1 MSIAG
6 SMLVVRTYGE
16 RWAHVERGDVVSGC
30 MELPMSTKTIGR
42 VADVLADV
50 MIAYFVVVSE
60 DVVVGCGRGW

>member
-1 MSIAG
+1 
-6 SMLVVRTYGE
+6 
-16 RWAHVERGDVVSGC
+16 

-60 DVVVGCGRGW
+60 DVVVGCGRGWYLM